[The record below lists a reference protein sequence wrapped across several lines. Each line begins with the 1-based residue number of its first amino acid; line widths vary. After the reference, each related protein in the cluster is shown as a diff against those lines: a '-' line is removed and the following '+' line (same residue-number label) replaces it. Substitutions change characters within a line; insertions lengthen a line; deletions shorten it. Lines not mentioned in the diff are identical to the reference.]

1 MTNPSSGLLRR
12 AASLGALIFVLSGL
26 SALSALGGCASTEAE
41 PKWVEREIGAA
52 NDQLLIDCTALAI
65 QKSGFPVG
73 AGIDPGRLVA
83 VSGWHISLAPFRGKG
98 WREQC
103 EVHYA
108 RVGPG
113 RYKASIR
120 VRHDKN
126 DDIIHP
132 LDLTYAKWIP
142 EPDNDERARM
152 VLQHVQSLLGPGVEV
167 APSR

>member
-1 MTNPSSGLLRR
+1 MKNFSARLSRRGLLL
-12 AASLGALIFVLSGL
+12 AASLGLAFLGL
-26 SALSALGGCASTEAE
+26 LGGCAATQAE
-41 PKWVEREIGAA
+41 PSWVEREIAAA

-65 QKSGFPVG
+65 QKTGFPVG
-73 AGIDPGRLVA
+73 GGIDPGRLVA

-113 RYKASIR
+113 KYKASVR

-132 LDLTYAKWIP
+132 LDLTYAKWLP
-142 EPDNDERARM
+142 EPDNTDRARM